1 MKWSRYVVAGLELTC
16 VQEHPKL
23 VEDVDLSS
31 TSLIASKR
39 FGTIQGNICHIK
51 LAMILEQVLSQM
63 YSVKPKNLET
73 RIEAAD
79 NLEKELAVWYESS
92 SNLEP
97 SIKDPTSKLGLL
109 LVIVHVHAQILL
121 YRPFLLDHLTP
132 PTADD
137 IHRKFLHQRATRKVE
152 ACLQSATAMTTLI
165 SAMSKKDTYFSTFW
179 VTTPPSRPVPY
190 SLRSLTL
197 PVRAFLRLLRNR
209 SPLRL
214 RHKALLTARLN
225 MGEIFRR
232 CEKVPGAYQGND
244 GERIFCV
251 EM

>member
-1 MKWSRYVVAGLELTC
+1 
-16 VQEHPKL
+16 
-23 VEDVDLSS
+23 
-31 TSLIASKR
+31 LIASKR

-73 RIEAAD
+73 RIEAAEK
-79 NLEKELAVWYESS
+79 LEKDLDDWYESS

-97 SIKDPTSKLGLL
+97 SIGDPTSKLGLL

-121 YRPFLLDHLTP
+121 YRPFLLDHLIP
-132 PTADD
+132 PAADN
-137 IHRKFLHQRATRKVE
+137 IHGEFLHQRATRKVE
-152 ACLQSATAMTTLI
+152 ACLQSATVMTTLI

-179 VTTPPSRPVPY
+179 VTITSSPN
-190 SLRSLTL
+190 L
-197 PVRAFLRLLRNR
+197 PNTFSNMNLEVRAFLRLLCNR

-232 CEKVPGAYQGND
+232 REKMPRAYQSND
-244 GERIFCV
+244 GERIVCM

>member
-1 MKWSRYVVAGLELTC
+1 MVADLELTC
-16 VQEHPKL
+16 IQEHPKL

-73 RIEAAD
+73 RIEAAEK
-79 NLEKELAVWYESS
+79 LEKDLDDWYESS

-97 SIKDPTSKLGLL
+97 SIGDPTSKLGLL

-121 YRPFLLDHLTP
+121 YRPFLLDHLIP
-132 PTADD
+132 PAADD
-137 IHRKFLHQRATRKVE
+137 GHREFLHQRATRKVE
-152 ACLQSATAMTTLI
+152 ACLQSATVMTALI

-179 VTTPPSRPVPY
+179 VTTPPSPH
-190 SLRSLTL
+190 L
-197 PVRAFLRLLRNR
+197 PNTFSNMNLEVRAFLRLLRNR

-232 CEKVPGAYQGND
+232 CEKMPGAYQGND
-244 GERIFCV
+244 GERVFCM

>member
-1 MKWSRYVVAGLELTC
+1 LIVVADLDLTY

-63 YSVKPKNLET
+63 YSIKPKNLET
-73 RIEAAD
+73 RIEAAEK
-79 NLEKELAVWYESS
+79 LEKDLADWYESS

-97 SIKDPTSKLGLL
+97 SIGDPTSKLGLL

-121 YRPFLLDHLTP
+121 YRPFLLDHLIP
-132 PTADD
+132 PAADD
-137 IHRKFLHQRATRKVE
+137 IHGEFLHQRATRKVE
-152 ACLQSATAMTTLI
+152 ACLQSATVMTTLI

-179 VTTPPSRPVPY
+179 VTIPPPTPTQSD
-190 SLRSLTL
+190 L
-197 PVRAFLRLLRNR
+197 
-209 SPLRL
+209 
-214 RHKALLTARLN
+214 
-225 MGEIFRR
+225 
-232 CEKVPGAYQGND
+232 
-244 GERIFCV
+244 
-251 EM
+251 